1 MHTASVA
8 VHTGA
13 SVAAVVVAICI
24 LQFVALLRNPI
35 GVVAVGVVAVVAA
48 VAAAVVDFDPVVGC
62 TTTRVGAASYRFPP
76 RRSSSRQSAARSLY
90 YSLVPILSCPC
101 WWRPSTIT
109 APLHIII
116 GEASIISSTEHSIFL
131 NSKENEALSRQTAEF
146 HLRALMRL
154 TKLPKNSY

>member
-90 YSLVPILSCPC
+90 YSLVPIDPLLSM
-101 WWRPSTIT
+101 
-109 APLHIII
+109 LV
-116 GEASIISSTEHSIFL
+116 ASIHYYRPITHNNRRGINNQQHRTFNFL
-131 NSKENEALSRQTAEF
+131 EF
-146 HLRALMRL
+146 KR
-154 TKLPKNSY
+154 K